1 MDMNV
6 FCLVQTSIDDE
17 AKAEAIAEALVTQ
30 RLAACVQIAPV
41 RSVYIWKGAVA
52 RAEEWMVLVKTR
64 SDLAAEVIEAITDQH
79 PYETPEVVS
88 FPFGRGA
95 PDYFMWI
102 HDSTVVALR

>member
-52 RAEEWMVLVKTR
+52 REKEFVLSAKARRADFDAVCAAIKALHSYEVPEIIAVPFTGEEAYMEWVWRETERRR
-64 SDLAAEVIEAITDQH
+64 SE
-79 PYETPEVVS
+79 
-88 FPFGRGA
+88 
-95 PDYFMWI
+95 
-102 HDSTVVALR
+102 